1 MSAKTPE
8 SFVSTAPTAPPPMTR
23 DHGVSERSTSVLAN
37 LARRATEFASTV
49 ARPAPHTCG
58 RVHRLHRALARCRWP
73 RAEWVMGDGPHAVL
87 SHCGRG
93 LTVALYAT
101 EAEAEKA
108 RASLDSSRC
117 GHACNGTGWH
127 ELVSLPA
134 RPAEAGARRCET

>member
-8 SFVSTAPTAPPPMTR
+8 SVVATAPTAPPTMTR
-23 DHGVSERSTSVLAN
+23 DHGLSDKSTSILAN
-37 LARRATEFASTV
+37 LVRRATEFASTV
-49 ARPAPHTCG
+49 ARPARHTCG
-58 RVHRLHRALARCRWP
+58 RVHRSHRALARCRWP

-108 RASLDSSRC
+108 RTWLNSSRC
-117 GHACNGTGWH
+117 GHACNGIGWH
-127 ELVSLPA
+127 ELVSLPT
-134 RPAEAGARRCET
+134 RPAEVGARRCEA